1 MYLNPADDWLALTQN
16 YRAMSDG
23 QLRELARALDDLTPT
38 AQQVLR
44 DEMKLRGLGDPQ
56 TPSWWRAGAEYA
68 TDSGNL
74 DALAGEDREAAVE
87 YTWKAPLCACESPEQ
102 AWQIGE
108 VLKRA
113 GIESWIDK
121 PSFYDPHASMED
133 PVGPRVLVAAD
144 QLDEARAIMVQ
155 PIPAEIVELSML
167 KVPEYELPACPR
179 CGAAEPILESVEP
192 ANTWK
197 CEVCGAE
204 WADEAPEA
212 DLEG

>member
-1 MYLNPADDWLALTQN
+1 MYGTPSDDWLALTQN
-16 YRAMSDG
+16 YRSMSDDK
-23 QLRELARALDDLTPT
+23 LRELADAFTDLTPT

-44 DEMKLRGLGDPQ
+44 DEMKLRKLGDPL
-56 TPSWWRAGAEYA
+56 TPGWWRAGAEYA
-68 TDSGNL
+68 PEPDNL
-74 DALAGEDREAAVE
+74 DALAGADSAAAVE
-87 YTWKAPLCACESPEQ
+87 YTWKTPLCPCESREQ
-102 AWQIGE
+102 AWQISE

-121 PSFYDPHASMED
+121 PSLYDPHASVDD

-144 QLDEARAIMVQ
+144 QLDEARASIAQ

-167 KVPEYELPACPR
+167 EVPEYELPVCPR

-192 ANTWK
+192 VNTWK

-204 WADEAPEA
+204 WADEQPEP
-212 DLEG
+212 DSEG